1 MLNNKKNIFIILLLL
16 VFGSCSDKYSRMNDV
31 KSQEDRTNL
40 DKKAEDSIH
49 SKETASSLIKDT
61 ISNSELFAVSI
72 FDTPV
77 LNSPDFDRIYGGKDG
92 KSLAFNKNGL
102 VKELEYVAFPG
113 SVFKIID
120 EYKKADHS
128 IYKVSSDD
136 YDIVLNGTE
145 LFIDSRFVELKNTK
159 PERKIIP
166 KPSKEQVY
174 KYFDNCKNVDY
185 VWGANNI
192 NGVDKMIEFYRPT
205 GKMNSEVYNHWCM
218 KGLDCSGLIYEATY
232 GYTPRNTHQMVSY
245 GEGVNIEGK
254 SVYEIAEILEPLDMI
269 VWKGHVIYVYDK
281 NTTIQSAHSEGG
293 VVKKDL
299 ISTLNKLMQTRKPAN
314 EWRDDRGKI
323 FVVRRW
329 W

>member
-1 MLNNKKNIFIILLLL
+1 MLNKEKNIFFILLLL
-16 VFGSCSDKYSRMNDV
+16 TLSSCSDKYSRLNEV
-31 KSQEDRTNL
+31 KSQEDRTISNN
-40 DKKAEDSIH
+40 KAIDSFP
-49 SKETASSLIKDT
+49 SKVNSSSLT
-61 ISNSELFAVSI
+61 IDNKNEPKQYAVSI
-72 FDTPV
+72 YDTPV
-77 LNSPDFDRIYGGKDG
+77 LNSPDFNRIYGGKDG
-92 KSLAFNKNGL
+92 MSLAFNKNSL

-113 SVFKIID
+113 SVFEIKE
-120 EYKKADHS
+120 EYKIEDHS
-128 IYKVSSDD
+128 IYKVKSDE

-145 LFIDSRFVELKNTK
+145 LFIDSRFVELKDSK
-159 PERKIIP
+159 PERKIIS
-166 KPSKEQVY
+166 KPSKEQIY
-174 KYFDNCKNVDY
+174 KYFDECENVDY

-192 NGVDKMIEFYRPT
+192 NGVDKMLEFYKPN
-205 GKMNSEVYNHWCM
+205 GNIKPKIYNHWCM
-218 KGLDCSGLIYEATY
+218 KGLDCSGLIYEATN

-254 SVYEIAEILEPLDMI
+254 SVYEIAELLEPLDMI

-299 ISTLNKLMQTRKPAN
+299 VSTLSKIMQTRNPVD
-314 EWRDDRGKI
+314 EWSDDRGKI